1 MPGFSCLPCSA
12 VLGVWLPRPRLP
24 LCSQRE
30 GGDVTGGLGGRREAR
45 PLRPSLGGRAMAF
58 LEPPP
63 SAHLLRVHG
72 QEPATPGCKGVG
84 DLRHFKQD
92 LFLFLY

>member
-1 MPGFSCLPCSA
+1 
-12 VLGVWLPRPRLP
+12 
-24 LCSQRE
+24 
-30 GGDVTGGLGGRREAR
+30 
-45 PLRPSLGGRAMAF
+45 MAF

-63 SAHLLRVHG
+63 SAHLFRVHG

-92 LFLFLY
+92 LFLFLC

>member
-1 MPGFSCLPCSA
+1 M
-12 VLGVWLPRPRLP
+12 
-24 LCSQRE
+24 
-30 GGDVTGGLGGRREAR
+30 TGGLGGRREAR
-45 PLRPSLGGRAMAF
+45 LLRGRAMAF

-92 LFLFLY
+92 LFLFLC